1 MYRYWLSIWSFW
13 IRITLKKY
21 IHYFYKSKF
30 ILDGGPALS
39 YDGSAGGGSTVTW
52 THPQSSSPQP
62 TSSPHLAS
70 SPHPTSSPH
79 PHHDDSGHSSGGE
92 GIGSGGSESHPSIK
106 HDGKSP
112 LLQFA
117 LQYFRGAKEM
127 SISPN
132 GTIQNNTGKTK
143 KKRNSKD
150 ASEWTW
156 KEQVNSEIFFLL
168 NERL

>member
-1 MYRYWLSIWSFW
+1 
-13 IRITLKKY
+13 
-21 IHYFYKSKF
+21 
-30 ILDGGPALS
+30 
-39 YDGSAGGGSTVTW
+39 
-52 THPQSSSPQP
+52 
-62 TSSPHLAS
+62 
-70 SPHPTSSPH
+70 
-79 PHHDDSGHSSGGE
+79 
-92 GIGSGGSESHPSIK
+92 
-106 HDGKSP
+106 
-112 LLQFA
+112 
-117 LQYFRGAKEM
+117 M